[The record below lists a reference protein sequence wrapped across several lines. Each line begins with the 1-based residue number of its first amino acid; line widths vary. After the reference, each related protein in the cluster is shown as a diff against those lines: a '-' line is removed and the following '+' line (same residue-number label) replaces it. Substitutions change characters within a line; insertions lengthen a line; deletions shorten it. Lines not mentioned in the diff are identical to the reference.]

1 MSKKYLHISGL
12 VVVALLAI
20 SMPAF
25 AHRPGWDGSRLD
37 GDYGDHKRNTTY
49 ICEKNVEVVRSGSLA
64 DGRRY
69 KVVELR
75 LLGNDNASIHYDERG
90 SLLPLNNKKCT
101 NTNEN
106 IWDNDWK
113 FQPSKVTFDGD
124 KPIDISLGGVKST
137 GSTYDFCGI
146 TASSSPAT
154 RIVRSMY
161 GIDCKINGSEIAT
174 INDLGAASI
183 NGKKLYCVGLPKSG
197 YESNFSGYPTCPN
210 NGPQTDTQIYNVI
223 KAGETKDYEGMP
235 TVGYLTRR
243 TIDGGF
249 ELSEGYYNVPT
260 VNAINPSAYRY
271 VSENSQPS
279 LIDGT
284 NYFNLKKN
292 GTLVGDVS
300 VKLWAANTENPWG
313 GITGTRDGVVPKR
326 RADFSPPRKANE
338 NIAKIACGGNYVQCK
353 SVKSTVMFT
362 LIYNK
367 KATHYARF
375 TGNAGPAAAG
385 ENPYEDGVQPSK
397 TYSVEIQ
404 AENKGAKV
412 GGTNDLIVINSD
424 GNPTTNAG
432 SSIVSP
438 LKFQGP
444 PNGLLG
450 VKNYLNGAGGGKEFC
465 SPDLATSFSCWFWS
479 VGKLP
484 ASSKEKV
491 KTNFSFR
498 VNDNAAQ
505 DKKFCFFVFIRDA
518 NDGSYSKADNVCFEV
533 DIPTKPVL
541 KVEGGDARSAGAR
554 MSTTAGTACV
564 AEPSYSGD
572 VKTHSSPSG
581 GASYG
586 QYAVMGKGAITGF
599 RSENDSLSTNK
610 NLTFYNNKST
620 KGGYEVVCREDL
632 AKKIENEPLKVT
644 RNNMTGL
651 LSGPAIND
659 SGMYIV
665 KKIGTTK
672 FTTTGI
678 TIPKGSRKTVVING
692 DLVINGN
699 IKYPTGGYS
708 SRKQVS
714 ALAVIV
720 KGNIH
725 IGKDVDTIEGLF
737 VASGKII
744 TCSNGTSSA
753 LGSLKPNI
761 KNSIGRGQC
770 AKPLKIKGAIVANEI
785 YFRRTY
791 GDIGTGK
798 YAETISFLPELYIA
812 PPPFSS
818 NLLELKRNDQLDLP
832 AVF

>member
-284 NYFNLKKN
+284 NYFNLNKN

-367 KATHYARF
+367 KTQHDASF
-375 TGNAGPAAAG
+375 TGYSGPLPAGSLNPYQNSNKVLPGKKYSVQIKAWNNGPDNGKLTELFVENKNTSLASHEEMSPIDPAAYKG
-385 ENPYEDGVQPSK
+385 GVN
-397 TYSVEIQ
+397 TIL
-404 AENKGAKV
+404 GGDKV
-412 GGTNDLIVINSD
+412 YI
-424 GNPTTNAG
+424 
-432 SSIVSP
+432 
-438 LKFQGP
+438 
-444 PNGLLG
+444 
-450 VKNYLNGAGGGKEFC
+450 KNKEFC
-465 SPDLATSFSCWFWS
+465 SEASDKPLSCWFWS
-479 VGKLP
+479 VYGLP
-484 ASSKEKV
+484 KNKKTL
-491 KTNFSFR
+491 KTNFTFLVSASAKQ
-498 VNDNAAQ
+498 NDKICFDVYIREKDAGSSKR
-505 DKKFCFFVFIRDA
+505 KK
-518 NDGSYSKADNVCFEV
+518 VCFKV